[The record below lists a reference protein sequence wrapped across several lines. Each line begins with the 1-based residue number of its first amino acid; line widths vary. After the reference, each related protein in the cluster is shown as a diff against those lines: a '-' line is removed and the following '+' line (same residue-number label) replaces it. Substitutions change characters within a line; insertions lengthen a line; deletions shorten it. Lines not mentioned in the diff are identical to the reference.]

1 MGQVIGIDFGT
12 TTTEVSYIKDGSVR
26 SLKLEDGNYYIPT
39 VIFFE
44 SEYDYIIG
52 KRAEILSRNQ
62 DYSCAVIRNFKLD
75 LTNKTV
81 KYNIKAKDGSEFVV
95 KPQKAAQLFLNK
107 LLQIVQPKLI
117 SIFGEKDGLIDKAVI
132 TVPAQFNPAEK
143 EAIKIAISKAAKN
156 SGFNDIKVAAEP
168 TAAAVAYADYDEFKF
183 QEGQTILVYDFGGGT
198 FDVSVIR
205 KAKDKFEE
213 IETDG
218 DKALGGNLLTEKI
231 AAILWDDYCDQLGI
245 SYLPFDKDE
254 AAVYSEE
261 EYGLSREKY
270 FRNRMEIISIAEE
283 MKIEFEDENE
293 SVSET
298 AELFD
303 MNGNSVNIDLTLCYK
318 DFCKIISKD
327 IDKTIDITTKVFNR
341 TDRKID
347 YLVLAGGSSRI
358 KLISEKIGQS
368 SVLSALNWVVDDDSQ
383 TLISRGAAI
392 LAKSKLS
399 TDEKTRFD
407 LGISVREGAEYN
419 VFMPIIKSGVSLP
432 CSGKMKFNIDNRDS
446 IKISYY
452 EKDSKKFPNAR
463 SVYDEGI
470 DFVSEL
476 EIKTPSDCNAELEVS
491 FNIEKDGTPSV
502 SAKIVDD
509 MENVLS
515 SKELVIKK
523 DGELW

>member
-12 TTTEVSYIKDGSVR
+12 TTTEVSYIKNGSAC

-44 SEYDYIIG
+44 SEYEYFIG
-52 KRAEILSRNQ
+52 KKAEVLSRNQ
-62 DYSCAVIRNFKLD
+62 DYACAVVRNFKLD

-81 KYNIKAKDGSEFVV
+81 KYNIKAKDGSEFII

-143 EAIKIAISKAAKN
+143 EAIKNAISKAAKN

-168 TAAAVAYADYDEFKF
+168 TAAAVAYSDDENFI
-183 QEGQTILVYDFGGGT
+183 EGKTILVYDFGGGT

-205 KAKDKFEE
+205 KDKDKFEE

-218 DKALGGNLLTEKI
+218 DKTLGGNLLTEKI
-231 AAILWDDYCDQLGI
+231 AAILWDNYCDQLGI
-245 SYLPFDKDE
+245 VYLPFDKEE
-254 AAVYSEE
+254 ATVYSEE
-261 EYGLSREKY
+261 EYGLPRVKY
-270 FRNRMEIISIAEE
+270 FRNRAEIISIAEE
-283 MKIEFEDENE
+283 MKLEFENE
-293 SVSET
+293 DGAISET

-303 MNGNSVNIDLTLCYK
+303 MQGNPVNIDLTLDYK

-341 TDRKID
+341 TNLDID
-347 YLVLAGGSSRI
+347 YLVLAGGSSSIR
-358 KLISEKIGQS
+358 LIAEKIRNNS
-368 SVLSALNWVVDDDSQ
+368 ALSALHWVADDDSQ

-419 VFMPIIKSGVSLP
+419 VFMPIIKAGVSLP

-452 EKDSKKFPNAR
+452 EKDAKKFPAAR
-463 SVYDEGI
+463 SVYDDGI

-502 SAKIVDD
+502 SAKIVDGSD
-509 MENVLS
+509 NVIS